1 MDGNAPRRGA
11 ARGWLVV
18 LLLLALLAAVGV
30 ASTGAVPSGSGAA
43 RRPSEQLLDVTMS
56 ALAVLVIVGGVIAI
70 VVFALFR
77 RDESAAAAAGGR
89 RRRTP
94 AQALA
99 SLLIGLVFVI
109 LALRFM
115 RSDEGPRGGDGL
127 LPGIDR
133 FPGVVEA
140 QDGRYEPE
148 FTVWPVVVL
157 AGLVLAAAAAVAL
170 RRRAA
175 RRTSGSDTVVEP
187 EEVLADVLDET
198 LDDLRDEADARR
210 AVIRAYTR
218 MERSMGAAGLP
229 RREAEAPEEYLERLL
244 AAIEIER
251 GAAGRLTH
259 LFTWARFSGH
269 DVQPEMKREAIE
281 TLEEVRDELR
291 VVVAQREAAAAA
303 RRAGAPA

>member
-11 ARGWLVV
+11 ARGWLVA
-18 LLLLALLAAVGV
+18 LLLLALLVAVGV
-30 ASTGAVPSGSGAA
+30 ASTGAVPSGSGGA

-56 ALAVLVIVGGVIAI
+56 VLAVLVVVGGVIAV

-77 RDESAAAAAGGR
+77 RDESATSAAGGR
-89 RRRTP
+89 GRRTP
-94 AQALA
+94 AQTIA
-99 SLLIGLVFVI
+99 SLLMGLVFVV
-109 LALRFM
+109 LAVRFM
-115 RSDEGPRGGDGL
+115 RSDDGPRGGDGL

-133 FPGVVEA
+133 VPGVVEA

-148 FTVWPVVVL
+148 FTVWPVVIV
-157 AGLVLAAAAAVAL
+157 AGLVVAAAVAVAL

-175 RRTSGSDTVVEP
+175 RRASSTTLAVEP
-187 EEVLADVLDET
+187 EGVLADVLDET
-198 LDDLRDEADARR
+198 LDDLRDETDARR
-210 AVIRAYTR
+210 AVIRAYAR

-229 RREAEAPEEYLERLL
+229 SREAEAPEEYLERLL

-251 GAAGRLTH
+251 DAAGRLTH

-269 DVQPEMKREAIE
+269 DVQPEMKHEAIE
-281 TLEEVRDELR
+281 TLEEVRDGLR
-291 VVVAQREAAAAA
+291 VVVAQREAEAAV

>member
-11 ARGWLVV
+11 ARGWLVG
-18 LLLLALLAAVGV
+18 LLLVALLAAVGV
-30 ASTGAVPSGSGAA
+30 ASSGAVPSGSGAA

-56 ALAVLVIVGGVIAI
+56 VLAVLVVVGGVIAV

-77 RDESAAAAAGGR
+77 RDESATTSTGGR

-94 AQALA
+94 GQALA
-99 SLLIGLVFVI
+99 TLLLGLVFVI

-115 RSDEGPRGGDGL
+115 RSDDGPRGGDGL
-127 LPGIDR
+127 LPGLDR
-133 FPGVVEA
+133 VPGVVEA

-148 FTVWPVVVL
+148 FTVWPVVVV

-175 RRTSGSDTVVEP
+175 RRAAGVVDATEP
-187 EEVLADVLDET
+187 ETALADVLDET
-198 LDDLRDEADARR
+198 LDDLRDDADARR
-210 AVIRAYTR
+210 VVIRAYAR
-218 MERSMGAAGLP
+218 MEQSMGAVGLP
-229 RREAEAPEEYLERLL
+229 RREAEAPEEYLDRLL
-244 AAIEIER
+244 TAIEIDP
-251 GAAGRLTH
+251 GAAARLTH

-269 DVQPEMKREAIE
+269 DVRPEMKGEAIE
-281 TLEEVRDELR
+281 TLQEVRDGLR

-303 RRAGAPA
+303 RLAGAPA